1 MLLGLIHQL
10 ATKSPASQTICIVWA
25 RWRQTRKTHM
35 TSHWD
40 IVCCGLL
47 PDEETSVTCF
57 DSDAQLAADSSHCPS
72 TCLPWPRTWICSG
85 FCDLTLISQLLSE
98 WVTSDQV
105 QQKHKHRLQNASSLS
120 EATKSH
126 TLVFSSRP
134 WSSLTWF
141 PSPETSVQKK
151 TTPAWWADSV
161 LHLEGMELVAA
172 AKPLTPKWVT
182 SANRA
187 HSKSCW
193 SKPENLF
200 SGSEVEQPEPSEQ
213 CEKPAAVC
221 GGRAGC
227 GAAC

>member
-1 MLLGLIHQL
+1 MLLVVIHQQ

-57 DSDAQLAADSSHCPS
+57 DSNAQLAADSQVSLPVPSHCPR

-98 WVTSDQV
+98 WVMSDQV

-120 EATKSH
+120 DATKSH

-134 WSSLTWF
+134 GSSLTWF
-141 PSPETSVQKK
+141 PSPETSVKK
-151 TTPAWWADSV
+151 KK
-161 LHLEGMELVAA
+161 
-172 AKPLTPKWVT
+172 KPLHGGLTVCCT
-182 SANRA
+182 SKGWN
-187 HSKSCW
+187 
-193 SKPENLF
+193 
-200 SGSEVEQPEPSEQ
+200 
-213 CEKPAAVC
+213 
-221 GGRAGC
+221 
-227 GAAC
+227 